1 MLAILCTRTTE
12 RWIRKGLKRFFKAL
26 PNIRKQN
33 RERMLA
39 NLLSR
44 IITALSHP
52 GCAVLLSKY
61 LICKLLSVEFSWN
74 SINCQ
79 FFINQVIITQVAL
92 WMQFE
97 EMIHSGGGYNGHTL
111 HLLEKGYI

>member
-12 RWIRKGLKRFFKAL
+12 RWIRKGLKTVLFGTIFFKAL

-33 RERMLA
+33 PERMLA

-44 IITALSHP
+44 IITALSHL

-61 LICKLLSVEFSWN
+61 LICKLLSAEFSWN
-74 SINCQ
+74 SINC
-79 FFINQVIITQVAL
+79 
-92 WMQFE
+92 
-97 EMIHSGGGYNGHTL
+97 
-111 HLLEKGYI
+111 